1 MLSVWQR
8 WWMSAWP
15 HRGLVRWHVPRFL
28 RACPEPFR
36 GEVLEIGAGTGW
48 TTRRLLETFPQ
59 VALTAVDADHVA
71 VQQLEW
77 LRERYGQ
84 RLTVAQANALDLPF
98 DRAAFDVVVAINVL
112 RFLPDKTR
120 AVAQWLRVLR
130 PGGLLGISDREAGG
144 LLAQVEKLLLSEGC
158 KVLYRRAGWYYSLW
172 AQKAYPVE
180 A

>member
-1 MLSVWQR
+1 MLSAWQR

-15 HRGLVRWHVPRFL
+15 HRGLVRWHVPHFL

-59 VALTAVDADHVA
+59 VALTAVDTDAGA
-71 VQQLEW
+71 VRQLEW
-77 LRERYGQ
+77 LKERYGQ
-84 RLTVAQANALDLPF
+84 RLIVAAVNALDLPF
-98 DRAAFDVVVAINVL
+98 DRAAFDIVVAINVL
-112 RFLPDKTR
+112 RFLPDKNS

-130 PGGLLGISDREAGG
+130 PGGLLGISDWESGG
-144 LLAQVEKLLLSEGC
+144 LLAEAEKLLTSEGC
-158 KVLYRRAGWYYSLW
+158 RVLYRRAGWHYSLW
-172 AQKAYPVE
+172 AQKSYPVE